1 MSATIATMTSASS
14 TNTPAFWERLWRSS
28 GLQAI
33 GCFIIAYLIYPAQPK
48 AGAPSDAV
56 VALYSGDRSRIL
68 ISAVFGGLAVLNLMW
83 FAAALRATLAE
94 EGKDGWG
101 AAATASSAAVG
112 ALFLLLMSVTTALAF
127 SIAGAGNQS
136 LASGLN
142 DFIWACAVMTSFPRA
157 MLIMS
162 GSFGLWRAKLISS
175 SQFSV
180 CVGAVIL
187 GVLGGTTWLSGGF
200 WAPDGGYARFIW
212 PLIGILWV
220 VFASRVL
227 LARGPGTHAAW

>member
-1 MSATIATMTSASS
+1 MSATTSTMTSASG

-28 GLQAI
+28 GLQSI

-48 AGAPSDAV
+48 AGAPADV
-56 VALYSGDRSRIL
+56 VAALYSGDRSRIL
-68 ISAVFGGLAVLNLMW
+68 IAAVFGGLAVLNLMW

-101 AAATASSAAVG
+101 AAVTASSAAVG
-112 ALFLLLMSVTTALAF
+112 ALFLIMMSVTTALAF
-127 SIAGAGNQS
+127 SIAGSGNQQ

-142 DFIWACAVMTSFPRA
+142 DFIWACAVMSSFPRA

-162 GSFGLWRAKLISS
+162 GSFGFWRAKLISS

-200 WAPDGGYARFIW
+200 WAPDGAYSRFVW
-212 PLIGILWV
+212 PLIGFMWV
-220 VFASRVL
+220 VYASRVL
-227 LARGPGTHAAW
+227 LTRSPGTRASW